1 MFPIINN
8 MGNCRD
14 CYRCLRVCD
23 VKAISFRGGQAKIMT
38 DQCVLCGRC
47 VRECPQYTKTIIDQI
62 PKLEEYLKQHKVV
75 LSLPPSFVN
84 HFHQWSQKVLWAR
97 FKLIGFYAV
106 EEMAVNAKPFLDAY
120 ADLLANT
127 DDYIISSH
135 CPIVVNLIEQKFP
148 KLLSHLAPI
157 ENEAVIHARLLK
169 QKYGEDIKVVH
180 VSPCLSMVGKDSDI
194 DLTITLDQAMHFIF
208 SHKIEKETLDATE
221 VELTQYR
228 PIGAPLSIAGNLA
241 QTLIDR
247 NVLKRNNVQSLS
259 GISTCLEALKELEK
273 TSTNDTHFRRFI
285 ELNGCR
291 DGCVSGFG
299 LEKQGILEKEMQI
312 HDYYQRY
319 VDKPIYHFE
328 QTPNLHRTFQNRY
341 VEPMKVET
349 SQIKEILS
357 NLKQYN
363 KKVMNCGACGYDTCY
378 EKALAVARG
387 YAEEKMCQTYMRG
400 KAESMASTAIAS
412 SPSAIIIFDQ
422 DFIIQDFNPAAREM
436 FKKYGLK
443 VGNAVFEYI
452 DHRNFE
458 KVAETGWGIKNLT
471 VHYDDLGII
480 TRQNIVRMQGT
491 QNMYM
496 ATLTDITE
504 EESKREAM
512 EQIREETL
520 TKATQVINNQMFVAQ
535 QIAGLLGETTAET
548 KIILLD
554 LIKQFSQEKEL
565 KP

>member
-1 MFPIINN
+1 M
-8 MGNCRD
+8 
-14 CYRCLRVCD
+14 
-23 VKAISFRGGQAKIMT
+23 RGQ
-38 DQCVLCGRC
+38 D
-47 VRECPQYTKTIIDQI
+47 
-62 PKLEEYLKQHKVV
+62 
-75 LSLPPSFVN
+75 PS
-84 HFHQWSQKVLWAR
+84 R
-97 FKLIGFYAV
+97 
-106 EEMAVNAKPFLDAY
+106 EMAVNAKPFLDAY

-291 DGCVSGFG
+291 DGCVSGVG

-312 HDYYQRY
+312 HDYYQGY

-328 QTPNLHRTFQNRY
+328 QIPNLHRTFQNRY
-341 VEPMKVET
+341 VEPMKVEPM
-349 SQIKEILS
+349 K
-357 NLKQYN
+357 
-363 KKVMNCGACGYDTCY
+363 
-378 EKALAVARG
+378 
-387 YAEEKMCQTYMRG
+387 
-400 KAESMASTAIAS
+400 
-412 SPSAIIIFDQ
+412 
-422 DFIIQDFNPAAREM
+422 
-436 FKKYGLK
+436 
-443 VGNAVFEYI
+443 
-452 DHRNFE
+452 H
-458 KVAETGWGIKNLT
+458 
-471 VHYDDLGII
+471 
-480 TRQNIVRMQGT
+480 IV
-491 QNMYM
+491 
-496 ATLTDITE
+496 
-504 EESKREAM
+504 S
-512 EQIREETL
+512 
-520 TKATQVINNQMFVAQ
+520 
-535 QIAGLLGETTAET
+535 
-548 KIILLD
+548 
-554 LIKQFSQEKEL
+554 
-565 KP
+565 